1 MKLIYRGIK
10 YEHASTE
17 AEIVEREVSGKY
29 RGTKWKRYQSPNSI
43 NPHAAELKYRGVAY
57 YSGTPEKIEELK
69 QRKKLNFIFKKTSN
83 LFSRKQPVNNKL
95 AETHSINLCRDLQRR
110 LKLAKL
116 NGDDNLIQ
124 MLEDEANQLSF
135 QDCQLSF
142 DDC

>member
-1 MKLIYRGIK
+1 
-10 YEHASTE
+10 
-17 AEIVEREVSGKY
+17 
-29 RGTKWKRYQSPNSI
+29 
-43 NPHAAELKYRGVAY
+43 
-57 YSGTPEKIEELK
+57 
-69 QRKKLNFIFKKTSN
+69 KKLNFIFKKTSN

-142 DDC
+142 DDF